1 MVPAAVA
8 VLLIITAGLPEPTR
22 SPNLTSVQ
30 RLSAQ
35 VAARHD
41 VAARLA
47 GAADIDLLTEAVAG
61 QGANGLRAR
70 DTLAYQLLGL
80 GYSARETA
88 DVVSGRITKRE
99 LDDAHALRLAGG
111 SREAASDYLDRRYR
125 RAAPTIEPVIHATP
139 SAMLSTMPGVSAM
152 TLHPPAPV
160 ARPRRGAPAAPAA
173 AVVAPALSPKP
184 LVPAPDA
191 IELAIVKYARQH
203 AVDPALVRA
212 VIGVESAFVSSAR
225 SPVGAIGLMQLMP
238 ATARALGV
246 DPRNAEQNIEGGVR
260 YLAGLIKMFGGLE
273 LALIAYNAGPGLAE
287 RYARGQAT
295 LYGETRQY
303 VRDVLG
309 RLRAAR

>member
-8 VLLIITAGLPEPTR
+8 VLLILSAGLPEPTR
-22 SPNLTSVQ
+22 APNFTSVQ

-41 VAARLA
+41 AEARLA

-61 QGANGLRAR
+61 QSANGLRAR
-70 DTLAYQLLGL
+70 DALAYQLLGL

-88 DVVSGRITKRE
+88 DVVSGRITRRA
-99 LDDAHALRLAGG
+99 LDDAHAMRLAGN

-125 RAAPTIEPVIHATP
+125 RVAPSIEPLAPAAP
-139 SAMLSTMPGVSAM
+139 SAMLSTLPKTSAM
-152 TLHPPAPV
+152 AVRPPEPLARSRSAAPVTPAPRSV
-160 ARPRRGAPAAPAA
+160 
-173 AVVAPALSPKP
+173 P
-184 LVPAPDA
+184 LLPAPDA
-191 IELAIVKYARQH
+191 IESAIVRYSRQH

-225 SPVGAIGLMQLMP
+225 SSVGAIGLMQLMP

-260 YLAGLIKMFGGLE
+260 YLAGLIRMFGGVE